1 MAATPATRSLP
12 RSGTDRK
19 KARPAGKKRAQ
30 PGRLAGRTLTY
41 VVLIAVAILC
51 GAPFVWMLSASLE
64 PLGEIFAWPPHWIP
78 AHPSLHNYTAFLNSG
93 SDIGRWFLNSAF
105 IAGSVTILQTFL
117 SALAAYAFAKRR
129 FPGRNLIFYLF
140 LGTMM
145 FPGTILFIPNYIV
158 LKHIPFFGGNNLLG
172 AGGHGWLNSY
182 WGLIAPSIISPFA
195 IFLLRQYMKS
205 IPDDLLDA
213 ARMDGGSEFWIFWR
227 VVLPLSR
234 PALAAVAIFTF
245 GYFWQDF
252 LWPLILIN
260 SPSLYT
266 LPLGLGLF
274 VQQNKTVWDLLMAGS
289 VMSVLPVVILF
300 LVFQRHFIQG
310 IALSGLKG

>member
-1 MAATPATRSLP
+1 MTVASRARPATRP
-12 RSGTDRK
+12 AAGRPRPRRVRRSG
-19 KARPAGKKRAQ
+19 GRA
-30 PGRLAGRTLTY
+30 LTY
-41 VVLIAVAILC
+41 LVLIAVTIICA
-51 GAPFVWMLSASLE
+51 APFVWMLSASFE
-64 PLGEIFAWPPHWIP
+64 PLGQIFSWPPHWVP
-78 AHPSLHNYTAFLNSG
+78 AHPTLHNYTAFLSSG
-93 SDIGRWFLNSAF
+93 SDIGRWFLNSALV
-105 IAGSVTILQTFL
+105 AGSVTILQTLL

-145 FPGTILFIPNYIV
+145 FPGAVLFIPNYIV
-158 LKHIPFFGGNNLLG
+158 LKHIPLFGGNNLLG

-182 WGLIAPSIISPFA
+182 WGLIVPSAVSAFA

-213 ARMDGGSEFWIFWR
+213 ARMDGGSELWIFWR

-245 GYFWQDF
+245 GFFWQDY
-252 LWPLILIN
+252 LWPLIVIN

-266 LPLGLGLF
+266 LPLGLGQF
-274 VQQNKTVWDLLMAGS
+274 SQQNRTVWDLLMAGS
-289 VMSVLPVVILF
+289 VISVAPVIVVF
-300 LVFQRHFIQG
+300 LIFQRHFIQG
-310 IALSGLKG
+310 IATSGLKS

>member
-1 MAATPATRSLP
+1 MTATPAARALP
-12 RSGTDRK
+12 RTGTPPRR
-19 KARPAGKKRAQ
+19 ARPARKRKGLR
-30 PGRLAGRTLTY
+30 PGRALIYLVLLAISIICAG
-41 VVLIAVAILC
+41 
-51 GAPFVWMLSASLE
+51 PFVWMLSASLE
-64 PLGEIFAWPPHWIP
+64 PLGQIFAWPPHWIP
-78 AHPSLHNYTAFLNSG
+78 SHPTLHNYTTFISSG
-93 SDIGRWFLNSAF
+93 GDIGRWFANSLF
-105 IAGSVTILQTFL
+105 VAGTVTILQTFF

-129 FPGRNLIFYLF
+129 FPGRDLLFFLF

-145 FPGTILFIPNYIV
+145 FPGAILFIPNYIV
-158 LKHIPFFGGNNLLG
+158 LKHIPLFGGNNLLG

-182 WGLIAPSIISPFA
+182 WGLIGPSIISPFA
-195 IFLLRQYMKS
+195 IFLLRQFMKS

-234 PALAAVAIFTF
+234 PALAAIAIFTF

-252 LWPLILIN
+252 LWPLIIIN
-260 SPSLYT
+260 SPNLYT

-289 VMSVLPVVILF
+289 VMSVLPVVVLF
-300 LVFQRHFIQG
+300 LIFQRHFIQG
-310 IALSGLKG
+310 IALSGMKG